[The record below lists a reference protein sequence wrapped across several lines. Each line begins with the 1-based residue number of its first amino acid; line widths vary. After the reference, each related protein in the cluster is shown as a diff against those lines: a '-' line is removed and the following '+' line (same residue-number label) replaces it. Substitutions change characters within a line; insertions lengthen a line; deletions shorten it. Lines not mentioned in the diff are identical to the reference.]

1 MKKYFSLLV
10 ITTIAFACNQ
20 TSTDSNTLESSKD
33 YPLGLYKAE
42 IGMDQL
48 MKREEIDTA
57 DALTKMVLS
66 FASLLE
72 IRINF
77 QDNGYLKLEGDF
89 GFFNFPGVQGNQDSI
104 KYHIEDGQLFVDDE
118 NIQIETNGKE
128 EAIFIEKTDA
138 GFSLLADSLEI
149 KLVKVN

>member
-1 MKKYFSLLV
+1 MKKYFALLV
-10 ITTIAFACNQ
+10 ITAVVFACNQ
-20 TSTDSNTLESSKD
+20 DSTGSDSLVTSKE

-66 FASLLE
+66 FTSLLE

-77 QDNGYLKLEGDF
+77 QYNGYLKLEGDF
-89 GFFNFPGVQGNQDSI
+89 GFFNFPGITDNQDSI
-104 KYHIEDGQLFVDDE
+104 KYYINNDELVIEDDK
-118 NIQIETNGKE
+118 IEVNGNDK
-128 EAIFIEKTDA
+128 IYIKPNDT
-138 GFSLLADSLEI
+138 GFSLLLDSLEI

>member
-1 MKKYFSLLV
+1 MKKYFALLV
-10 ITTIAFACNQ
+10 IIAVAFACNQ
-20 TSTDSNTLESSKD
+20 ASTGSDSLVSSKE

-42 IGMDQL
+42 IGFDQL
-48 MKREEIDTA
+48 MKREDIDTA

-89 GFFNFPGVQGNQDSI
+89 GFFNFPGIQGNQDSI

-128 EAIFIEKTDA
+128 EAIFIEKTDS

-149 KLVKVN
+149 RLVKVN

>member
-1 MKKYFSLLV
+1 MKKYFALLV
-10 ITTIAFACNQ
+10 ITAVVFACNQ
-20 TSTDSNTLESSKD
+20 DSTGSDSLVTSKE

-89 GFFNFPGVQGNQDSI
+89 GFFNFPGITDNQDSI
-104 KYHIEDGQLFVDDE
+104 KYYINNDELVIEDDK
-118 NIQIETNGKE
+118 IEVNGNDK
-128 EAIFIEKTDA
+128 IYIKPNDT
-138 GFSLLADSLEI
+138 GFSLLLDSLEI